1 MVDDR
6 AERLWRRALAGRTTG
21 DHPAGR
27 DGRRR
32 GERCPVRRRAR
43 ARQGGLRGQAVEWPL
58 LPVRRQRRGFLG
70 FDHGRPAGR
79 SVVRGRDRTRRPRFA
94 GSHPDGAAH
103 GVRVERPRLRRRRH
117 GCGQWDSARWLHRRI
132 DRAVGRVLD
141 RHHLWAGGLHDRPRP
156 HRRGLAHGPRS
167 VRGYLRQRT
176 VVPDAGGLS
185 AGRSVPSR
193 HVPAAAGDLGDRAC
207 ASSERSGWDPGRAP
221 HIGRGVRMPA
231 SYPFRTRRPRR
242 WLSRLG
248 AVAVVALVAA
258 CGTPPATGT
267 PGATG
272 PAASGSSTSGRPWM
286 DASRPVDDRVAAL
299 LSQMTLDEKIGQMTQ
314 IEKNA
319 IDATNAAAF
328 NLGSILS
335 GGGGFPSP
343 NTPQAWYDMVNAYQQ
358 AALGTRLGI
367 PILYGVDAVHGHN
380 NVAGATI
387 FPQNVGMGATNDPA
401 LIQQACVATA
411 QEMNATGPRWDF
423 GPVVAVPQDVRWGRT
438 FEGYGEN
445 TDQASR
451 LAAACIKGLQG
462 PGLTA
467 DDTSAAT
474 AKHFI
479 GDGGTAFGSST
490 ASGPTGPYLL
500 DQGVDEMDE
509 TILLR
514 QFLPPYRA
522 AVDSGA
528 RIVMVSYSST
538 TAGKVHGD
546 HHLVTDILKGQLAF
560 TGFVVSDW
568 GGVDQ
573 VVPGDYPASL
583 AQGINA
589 GIDMVMV
596 PTDYVRFITT
606 MKLQVQAG
614 TIRQDR
620 IDDAVTRILRVK
632 FEMGLF
638 EKPMPAAGRVAE
650 VGEDAHDIGIQSG
663 GWTITW
669 QGAAGQITSG
679 TTIQGA
685 LKARLGDNL
694 TFDRSAAF
702 PAGTKADIG
711 IVVVAERPYA
721 EGVGDSSTLA
731 LPSED
736 VALLAKVR
744 PLVNKLIAVVLSGR
758 PMIHGDAASADAVVE
773 AWLPGTEAAGL
784 AAVLLG
790 DKPFVGTTP
799 YTWPKKAADAARA
812 GKSACDGAVYPVGYG
827 LDATGKPLGPAAC

>member
-1 MVDDR
+1 
-6 AERLWRRALAGRTTG
+6 
-21 DHPAGR
+21 
-27 DGRRR
+27 
-32 GERCPVRRRAR
+32 
-43 ARQGGLRGQAVEWPL
+43 
-58 LPVRRQRRGFLG
+58 
-70 FDHGRPAGR
+70 
-79 SVVRGRDRTRRPRFA
+79 
-94 GSHPDGAAH
+94 
-103 GVRVERPRLRRRRH
+103 
-117 GCGQWDSARWLHRRI
+117 
-132 DRAVGRVLD
+132 
-141 RHHLWAGGLHDRPRP
+141 
-156 HRRGLAHGPRS
+156 
-167 VRGYLRQRT
+167 
-176 VVPDAGGLS
+176 
-185 AGRSVPSR
+185 
-193 HVPAAAGDLGDRAC
+193 
-207 ASSERSGWDPGRAP
+207 
-221 HIGRGVRMPA
+221 
-231 SYPFRTRRPRR
+231 
-242 WLSRLG
+242 
-248 AVAVVALVAA
+248 
-258 CGTPPATGT
+258 
-267 PGATG
+267 
-272 PAASGSSTSGRPWM
+272 M

-367 PILYGVDAVHGHN
+367 PIMYGVDAVHGHN
-380 NVAGATI
+380 NVEGATI

-401 LIQQACVATA
+401 LVQQACTATA
-411 QEMNATGPRWDF
+411 LEMNATGVRWDF

-438 FEGYGEN
+438 FEGYGED
-445 TDQASR
+445 TDLVSR
-451 LAAACIKGLQG
+451 LGAACIEGLQG
-462 PGLTA
+462 SGLSA
-467 DDTSAAT
+467 DDTAAAT

-500 DQGVDEMDE
+500 DQGVDQMDE
-509 TILLR
+509 ATLLR
-514 QFLPPYRA
+514 LFLSPYRA
-522 AVDSGA
+522 AVDSGV

-606 MKLQVQAG
+606 MKSQVQAG

-638 EKPMPAAGRVAE
+638 EKPMPAAGRDAE
-650 VGEDAHDIGIQSG
+650 VGSDADRAIARTAVARSAVLLRTSPNVLPIAASGKKVLLAGEGADDIGIQSG

-736 VALLAKVR
+736 LALLAKVR

-758 PMIHGDAASADAVVE
+758 PMILGDAASADAVVE

-784 AAVLLG
+784 ADVLLG
-790 DKPFVGTTP
+790 DKLFVGTTP
-799 YTWPKKAADAARA
+799 YTWPKMAADAARV